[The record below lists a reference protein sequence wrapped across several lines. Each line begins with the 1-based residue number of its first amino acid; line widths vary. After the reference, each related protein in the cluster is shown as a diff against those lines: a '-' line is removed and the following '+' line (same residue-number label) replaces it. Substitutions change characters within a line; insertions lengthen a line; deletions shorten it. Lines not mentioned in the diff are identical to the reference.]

1 MKYSK
6 TVPLKSGKT
15 LTLRS
20 AGEADGAAVL
30 EVFNLTHAETEFLLT
45 YPEESTLTA
54 EEESAFLKKLEES
67 DGKTELLAL
76 LDGKVAGTAG
86 ISAVGSTLKQRH
98 RAEFGIGIARAFW
111 GMGIG
116 RALTEGCI
124 ECARAAGYE
133 QLELDV
139 VAENPRAVALY
150 ESLGFVE
157 YGRNPM
163 GFRKKDGAYQ
173 ELILMRLAL

>member
-1 MKYSK
+1 MQYSK
-6 TVPLKSGKT
+6 TVQLKNGKEI
-15 LTLRS
+15 LLRS

-45 YPEESTLTA
+45 YPEENTMTAA
-54 EEESAFLKKLEES
+54 EESTFLKKLEES
-67 DGKTELLAL
+67 EREVELLAL
-76 LDGKVAGTAG
+76 VDGKVAGTAG
-86 ISAVGSTLKQRH
+86 ISAVGSAVKQRH
-98 RAEFGIGIARAFW
+98 RAEFGVGIAREFW

-116 RALTEGCI
+116 WALTEGCI

-139 VAENPRAVALY
+139 AAENPRAIALY

-163 GFRKKDGAYQ
+163 GFRKKDGTFQ
-173 ELILMRLAL
+173 TLILMRLAL